1 MLRRGELIKIIEKSL
16 ELKEGTIESDNKDW
30 HALWDSLGHLSILIK
45 LDNALNGK
53 CSSIKELST
62 ATSVDLI
69 ISILKENNL
78 FAD

>member
-53 CSSIKELST
+53 CSSIKELSK
-62 ATSVDLI
+62 ATSVDSI

-78 FAD
+78 FTD

>member
-16 ELKEGTIESDNKDW
+16 ELKEGTIKSDNKDW

-62 ATSVDLI
+62 ATSVDSI

>member
-30 HALWDSLGHLSILIK
+30 HELWDSLGHLSILIK

-62 ATSVDLI
+62 ATSVDSI

>member
-1 MLRRGELIKIIEKSL
+1 MLRRVDLIKIIEKSL

-30 HALWDSLGHLSILIK
+30 YELWDSLGHLSILIK

-53 CSSIKELST
+53 CSNIKELST
-62 ATSVDLI
+62 ATSVDSI

>member
-62 ATSVDLI
+62 ATSIDSI

>member
-1 MLRRGELIKIIEKSL
+1 MLRRGELIKIIEISL

-62 ATSVDLI
+62 ATSIDSI